1 MTTESIDL
9 LLVAVKLSRMHN
21 YGVYLNLSV
30 TTIVYVV
37 PAAVLTIRRKLQ
49 GSPGHKLLLSVA
61 PVINGIFIII
71 YLF

>member
-9 LLVAVKLSRMHN
+9 LLVAVKLLRMHN

-37 PAAVLTIRRKLQ
+37 PAAYFLHTKEGVRE
-49 GSPGHKLLLSVA
+49 PW
-61 PVINGIFIII
+61 P
-71 YLF
+71 

>member
-30 TTIVYVV
+30 TTIVYGV
-37 PAAVLTIRRKLQ
+37 PAAVFTIRRKL
-49 GSPGHKLLLSVA
+49 
-61 PVINGIFIII
+61 
-71 YLF
+71 

>member
-37 PAAVLTIRRKLQ
+37 PAAVLTIRKKLQ
-49 GSPGHKLLLSVA
+49 GSPGHKL
-61 PVINGIFIII
+61 
-71 YLF
+71 